1 MVSHSNALVSQLYSR
16 SNTQAEVNQV
26 VPDSHRPANTAI
38 QPNVAATNTAERQ
51 TNNGTPIREENSGE
65 QKDNIPKFLKR
76 VNSSLFAKAT
86 AKQIFMVEL
95 DIEKK
100 KQNKLKSLPKDKD
113 NQRIKSDRF
122 VKIAQQQTELF
133 KPKRAGLGTSPAAVN
148 TETLAYLNS
157 QVNWPLEKSMMRE
170 KPPKESSNDW
180 RLSGDSPASPKV
192 SPKILEQEEVN
203 SRLSFQSE

>member
-1 MVSHSNALVSQLYSR
+1 
-16 SNTQAEVNQV
+16 V

-122 VKIAQQQTELF
+122 VKIAQQQMSYLSKREL
-133 KPKRAGLGTSPAAVN
+133 G
-148 TETLAYLNS
+148 
-157 QVNWPLEKSMMRE
+157 
-170 KPPKESSNDW
+170 
-180 RLSGDSPASPKV
+180 
-192 SPKILEQEEVN
+192 
-203 SRLSFQSE
+203 